1 MNQQSILSDI
11 LANIFDVFIAVH
23 KYIKEFED
31 NLAEKNFV
39 VDKNNEEK
47 INTFIENLF

>member
-23 KYIKEFED
+23 KYIKELEDYHASDFIFIVFESC
-31 NLAEKNFV
+31 LFSL
-39 VDKNNEEK
+39 DK
-47 INTFIENLF
+47 